1 MKISDVCRQY
11 GFDEN
16 DLKAFLKEK
25 KLLKETWTSYV
36 IEDSNVDKAVRMYAE
51 FKAQQEE
58 EAAAERREAEKKKRA
73 MAKMLITSG
82 FSFDGYTITKY
93 SGYISGDDAISVDR
107 GLAVF
112 GSDTG
117 VKDKLL
123 NSLVE
128 IRRNALRELKEAA
141 YELGCNAVIGVDF
154 DYITLDPQTKD
165 LLATGGISYQPYV
178 FAVQAHQPNAFYP
191 VEHTGHDSG
200 LAIAQAGVQPAGS
213 GVFLV
218 GVHAE
223 HGAAALS
230 RIAFIEGDKGGAVA
244 PPRPKR
250 VYHEGVKHHNLI
262 RLSVVKPAHL
272 CVYRRQ
278 RLVRRPRRQ
287 KGLPARVRPAR
298 SGGWGKLPAASLL

>member
-1 MKISDVCRQY
+1 MKAIVCEKCGASDFYDENGIRTCRYCGARYRIAYTSSIGLDDDVAELLRKCRENPARARKYANLILDIDPDNPEALKYLKYIVNSGGIILKISDVCRQY

-178 FAVQAHQPNAFYP
+178 FAVTANGNA
-191 VEHTGHDSG
+191 V
-200 LAIAQAGVQPAGS
+200 V
-213 GVFLV
+213 
-218 GVHAE
+218 
-223 HGAAALS
+223 
-230 RIAFIEGDKGGAVA
+230 IEKNGEDGNS
-244 PPRPKR
+244 
-250 VYHEGVKHHNLI
+250 EE
-262 RLSVVKPAHL
+262 RL
-272 CVYRRQ
+272 
-278 RLVRRPRRQ
+278 
-287 KGLPARVRPAR
+287 
-298 SGGWGKLPAASLL
+298 

>member
-1 MKISDVCRQY
+1 MKILDVCRQY

-107 GLAVF
+107 GWAVF

-123 NSLVE
+123 DSLVE

-178 FAVQAHQPNAFYP
+178 FAVTANGNAVVIEKNSEGGREEKQEIITEEIKELLCP
-191 VEHTGHDSG
+191 SCGEKIEKDS
-200 LAIAQAGVQPAGS
+200 AFCGS
-213 GVFLV
+213 C
-218 GVHAE
+218 
-223 HGAAALS
+223 GA
-230 RIAFIEGDKGGAVA
+230 
-244 PPRPKR
+244 
-250 VYHEGVKHHNLI
+250 
-262 RLSVVKPAHL
+262 RL
-272 CVYRRQ
+272 
-278 RLVRRPRRQ
+278 
-287 KGLPARVRPAR
+287 
-298 SGGWGKLPAASLL
+298 